1 MESKVKNKT
10 IEKNNHQKLTKKS
23 IINNKKFIISL
34 SLVFLSAIIC
44 AIIFNFHEN
53 IFTSKDARI
62 LNQENIFTSKDAS
75 IINLVKNRKLI
86 DYPLK
91 DIGAT
96 FEKAFNNGKWEVVY
110 LSTGESRIQF
120 SGDISAS
127 LHEKAVSRLR
137 EEVTEFQL
145 QFHAYQ
151 NLDSER
157 IQTITNNVKP
167 KSKEADYLIVEDW
180 ITNKFWKV
188 GSNYIFQWK
197 IPQDD
202 KRIIIERWFT
212 LGEDVIEKEIMI
224 KEVIKVIYSIDIGGK
239 R

>member
-1 MESKVKNKT
+1 MESKVNIKRPIIKSNKLL
-10 IEKNNHQKLTKKS
+10 ISIS
-23 IINNKKFIISL
+23 II
-34 SLVFLSAIIC
+34 FLSAIIF
-44 AIIFNFHEN
+44 AVILNFNFIIFN
-53 IFTSKDARI
+53 SKDTKKI
-62 LNQENIFTSKDAS
+62 VSNEEKIKIVSNG
-75 IINLVKNRKLI
+75 KLI
-86 DYPLK
+86 NYPQK
-91 DIGAT
+91 NIGAAL
-96 FEKAFNNGKWEVVY
+96 EKAFDNGKWEVVY

-127 LHEKAVSRLR
+127 LHEKAVNRLR

-157 IQTITNNVKP
+157 IQTLTNNVTP

-197 IPQDD
+197 IDNPSN
-202 KRIIIERWFT
+202 IERFFT
-212 LGEDVIEKEIMI
+212 LGEDVIEKGIPIE
-224 KEVIKVIYSIDIGGK
+224 EVLKVIYSIDI
-239 R
+239 